1 MSDPSA
7 EPKPSAPTPMAHT
20 LLTLRARTA
29 RELMT
34 PSPTCVFETDPL
46 EIAAELLTRFSAVP
60 VVDLDRH
67 CIGVISRTDLAR
79 SLGLKRAMLV
89 SSLALESRDGSGG
102 TDSGLEYRPPARRVG
117 EVMTPH
123 VYTVGL
129 DTLASEVVRTLSDR
143 RIGRVFVVDAE
154 MHLMGVVSTSDVIAK
169 LVPAN

>member
-1 MSDPSA
+1 
-7 EPKPSAPTPMAHT
+7 MAHT

-29 RELMT
+29 RDLMT

-46 EIAAELLTRFSAVP
+46 ETAAELLARFSAVP

-79 SLGLKRAMLV
+79 AHGLKRSMQV
-89 SSLALESRDGSGG
+89 STLALESRDGAGG

-117 EVMTPH
+117 EIMTPH
-123 VYTVGL
+123 VFTVGI
-129 DTLASEVVRTLSDR
+129 DTLAADVVRTLSDR

-154 MHLMGVVSTSDVIAK
+154 MHLIGVVSTSDIIAK
-169 LVPAN
+169 LTPAN